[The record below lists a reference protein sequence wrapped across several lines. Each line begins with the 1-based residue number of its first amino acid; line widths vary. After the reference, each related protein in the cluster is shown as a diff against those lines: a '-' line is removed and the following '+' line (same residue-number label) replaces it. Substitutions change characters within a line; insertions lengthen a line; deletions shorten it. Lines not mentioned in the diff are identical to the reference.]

1 MNEVFVGLITISIAG
16 SFLFVV
22 FMLFDHLGCIKSF
35 VWQYVVMKGL
45 LLFFLVPAV
54 LFPFLY
60 FWERQPQEVIMEG
73 DDLTHWTLYEANISN
88 ILEKDWSHFTILFF
102 IIWLIGFCFVFV
114 RGVIKDK
121 RAIEEMSILAKKE
134 ESKEILEIQDR
145 IQKELKIKKEIP
157 IYRSTL
163 VSSPCITGW
172 KETKIFLPK
181 VSFSNKEIELLLKH
195 ELYHYKKRD
204 IIYNFLIAIFWG
216 IHWFNPIIWI
226 FTAQIYNFC
235 EVACDQFVLNGTSKG
250 VRELYA
256 NLLIKIAEVPNKR
269 KYGLTSFTNEDTKFM
284 KRRVYFIMKSTKR
297 KKGLSLIAVALGV
310 VLAPTATYAS
320 AVGVTNVYDKVLE
333 NTGVFYEQPKEVQ
346 EIKEF
351 VEPEFIPDIVTFS
364 IEERGTTTISFDM
377 AGNGSAESKYFSV
390 KKGEQLQITLMGE
403 KVSDKFKVEVIFNN
417 KVQASKTSV
426 EGDVRFSY
434 IAKSA
439 GDYKLKIKNLES
451 EKISVVGRINIG

>member
-1 MNEVFVGLITISIAG
+1 M
-16 SFLFVV
+16 
-22 FMLFDHLGCIKSF
+22 
-35 VWQYVVMKGL
+35 
-45 LLFFLVPAV
+45 
-54 LFPFLY
+54 
-60 FWERQPQEVIMEG
+60 
-73 DDLTHWTLYEANISN
+73 
-88 ILEKDWSHFTILFF
+88 
-102 IIWLIGFCFVFV
+102 
-114 RGVIKDK
+114 
-121 RAIEEMSILAKKE
+121 
-134 ESKEILEIQDR
+134 
-145 IQKELKIKKEIP
+145 
-157 IYRSTL
+157 
-163 VSSPCITGW
+163 SSPCITGW

-204 IIYNFLIAIFWG
+204 IIYNFLIVIFWG

-226 FTAQIYNFC
+226 FTAQIYNFG
-235 EVACDQFVLNGTSKG
+235 EVACDQFVLNGTSKE

-297 KKGLSLIAVALGV
+297 KKSLSLIAVALGV
-310 VLAPTATYAS
+310 ILAPTATYAS

-351 VEPEFIPDIVTFS
+351 IEPEFIPDIVTLS

-390 KKGEQLQITLMGE
+390 KKGGQIDIRVMGAN
-403 KVSDKFKVEVIFNN
+403 SDQFKVELILSN
-417 KVQASKTSV
+417 KIQISKKSV
-426 EGDVRFSY
+426 SGNVKFIYTANESGE
-434 IAKSA
+434 
-439 GDYKLKIKNLES
+439 YKLQIKNLKNQ
-451 EKISVVGRINIG
+451 KISVVGMVIIN